1 MAALEAEHYLQ
12 EIGSQEGKIDE
23 QYLIK
28 KDKELSPKQWHFTML
43 PLDALIDF
51 HIMLHLFSV
60 VTFLDCLA
68 LIICKS

>member
-28 KDKELSPKQWHFTML
+28 KDKELSPKQWHFTL
-43 PLDALIDF
+43 SLLDA
-51 HIMLHLFSV
+51 
-60 VTFLDCLA
+60 
-68 LIICKS
+68 